1 MTNNLGGNNNVKKW
15 QSIVILTVLAILI
28 VLGSVFGFLT
38 LDNGELGITNYLAYI
53 THISLGLDLSGG
65 VYAVYG
71 VDEANLTDEQQ
82 EKLDSLIE
90 GTRASLESLLFGKG
104 YTEAQVTVSQNKIR
118 VEIPDEDDPER
129 IFNLIGR
136 PSSLEFKEYVDGA
149 DGDLSLDDPNGKV
162 KLDSKITGDDIANT
176 GVSYDEETG
185 YYVVSLAFT
194 NAGSTKFAAA
204 TGALTGSQLSIWIND
219 EFEIAPTVNATISS
233 NASISGNYSYDEAY
247 DLAVKIQ
254 AGSFPLVLKMEES
267 NTITAT
273 LGSSAIKAGLISGI
287 VGLVL
292 IFIYLIAMYRLMG
305 LAASLSLW
313 YYSITYLFF
322 LSIFP
327 WVQLTLSGIAGV
339 LLSIGMAVDA
349 NVIIFERIK
358 EEYRGGKTMYTSIT
372 TGFKRSLGAILDGN
386 ITTIIGALVLI
397 IVGASTIKSF
407 GITLL
412 IGLILSLLSS
422 LLLMRLILNCFLV
435 FNDESKAKAFGLK
448 REVVEEQ
455 EDEVEEQSEEGET
468 PTEKFV
474 SKNAKKGGA
483 VR

>member
-1 MTNNLGGNNNVKKW
+1 MKKW

-28 VLGSVFGFLT
+28 VLGSVFGFVS
-38 LDNGELGITNYLAYI
+38 LDKGELGITDYFAYI
-53 THISLGLDLSGG
+53 TNISLGLDLSGG

-71 VDEANLTDEQQ
+71 VDESKLTDEQS
-82 EKLDSLIE
+82 ENLDALIE
-90 GTRASLESLLFGKG
+90 GTRASLESLLFSKG
-104 YTEAQVTVSQNKIR
+104 YTEAQITVSQKKIR
-118 VEIPDEDDPER
+118 VEIPDEDDPDR

-136 PSSLEFKEYVDGA
+136 PSSFEFKEYVDGA
-149 DGDLSLDDPNGKV
+149 DGDLSLNDPSGKV
-162 KLDSKITGDDIANT
+162 NLDSKFTGTDIANT
-176 GVSYDEETG
+176 GVQYDQETG
-185 YYVVSLAFT
+185 YWQVGLSFT
-194 NAGSTKFAAA
+194 TAGTSKFSTA
-204 TGALTGSQLSIWIND
+204 TSALSGSRLSIWIND
-219 EFEIAPTVNATISS
+219 EFVIAPTVNETISTGS
-233 NASISGNYSYDEAY
+233 ASISGNYTYDQAY
-247 DLAVKIQ
+247 DLAVRIQ
-254 AGSFPLVLKMEES
+254 SGSFPLVLKLEES
-267 NTITAT
+267 NSLTAT

-292 IFIYLIAMYRLMG
+292 IFIYLIVMYRLMG
-305 LAASLSLW
+305 VAASLSLW
-313 YYSITYLFF
+313 YYSLTYLFF

-358 EEYRGGKTMYTSIT
+358 EEYSSGKTMRTAVT

-412 IGLILSLLSS
+412 IGIILSLIAS
-422 LLLMRLILNCFLV
+422 LVLMRIILKCILV
-435 FNDESKAKAFGLK
+435 FNDESKAKLFGLK
-448 REVVEEQ
+448 RETVDD
-455 EDEVEEQSEEGET
+455 EDEEPEQSEEQQNEPSET
-468 PTEKFV
+468 NTNKKV
-474 SKNAKKGGA
+474 KKGGA

>member
-1 MTNNLGGNNNVKKW
+1 MKKW

-28 VLGSVFGFLT
+28 VLGSVFGFVS
-38 LDNGELGITNYLAYI
+38 LDKGELGTKNYFAYI
-53 THISLGLDLSGG
+53 TNISLGLDLSGG

-71 VDEANLTDEQQ
+71 VDESKLTDEQKD
-82 EKLDSLIE
+82 KLDTLIE
-90 GTRASLESLLFGKG
+90 GTRASLESLLFSKG

-118 VEIPDEDDPER
+118 VEIPDEDDPDR

-136 PSSLEFKEYVDGA
+136 PSSFEFKEYVDGA
-149 DGDLSLDDPNGKV
+149 AGDLSLNDPNGKV
-162 KLDSKITGDDIANT
+162 KLDSKFTGNDVSNA
-176 GVSYDEETG
+176 GVTYDEQTG
-185 YYVVSLAFT
+185 YWQVALSFT
-194 NAGSTKFAAA
+194 SKGTEKFSTA
-204 TGALTGSQLSIWIND
+204 TSALTGSKLSIWIND
-219 EFEIAPTVNATISS
+219 EFVIAPDVKETISTGS
-233 NASISGNYSYDEAY
+233 ATISGNYTYDKAY
-247 DLAVKIQ
+247 DLAVRIQ
-254 AGSFPLVLKMEES
+254 SGSFPLVLKLEES
-267 NTITAT
+267 NSLTAT

-292 IFIYLIAMYRLMG
+292 ICIYLIAMYRFMG
-305 LAASLSLW
+305 IAASLSLW
-313 YYSITYLFF
+313 FYSLTYLFF

-358 EEYRGGKTMYTSIT
+358 EEYRNGKTMRTAVT

-412 IGLILSLLSS
+412 IGIILSLISS
-422 LLLMRLILNCFLV
+422 LVLMRVVLRCILV
-435 FNDESKAKAFGLK
+435 FNDESKAKRFALK
-448 REVVEEQ
+448 RAEE
-455 EDEVEEQSEEGET
+455 EVEEEIDEDEDQDISSV
-468 PTEKFV
+468 EKNM
-474 SKNAKKGGA
+474 KNIDKGG
-483 VR
+483 VLR

>member
-38 LDNGELGITNYLAYI
+38 LDKGELGITNYFAYI
-53 THISLGLDLSGG
+53 TNISLGLDLSGG

-71 VDEANLTDEQQ
+71 IDEANLTDEQK
-82 EKLDSLIE
+82 EKKADLIE

-104 YTEAQVTVSQNKIR
+104 YTEAQVTVSQDKIR

-136 PSSLEFKEYVDGA
+136 PSSLEFKEYVDGG

-162 KLDSKITGDDIANT
+162 KLDSKITGNDISNAGVIYDD
-176 GVSYDEETG
+176 ETG
-185 YYVVSLAFT
+185 YYEVSLSFT
-194 NAGSTKFAAA
+194 SAGSTKFATA
-204 TGALTGSQLSIWIND
+204 TGALTGSKLSIWIND
-219 EFEIAPTVNATISS
+219 EFVLAPTVNAAIST
-233 NASISGNYSYDEAY
+233 NASISGNYSYDDAY
-247 DLAVKIQ
+247 SLAIRIQ
-254 AGSFPLVLKMEES
+254 SGSFPLVLKMEES
-267 NTITAT
+267 NTLTAT

-292 IFIYLIAMYRLMG
+292 IFIYLIIMYRLMG

-313 YYSITYLFF
+313 FYSLTYLFF

-358 EEYRGGKTMYTSIT
+358 EEYSDGKTMRTAVDI
-372 TGFKRSLGAILDGN
+372 GFKRSRGAILDGN
-386 ITTIIGALVLI
+386 ITTIIGAGVLI
-397 IVGASTIKSF
+397 AVGASTIKSF

-422 LLLMRLILNCFLV
+422 LVLMRLVLRCILV
-435 FNDESKAKAFGLK
+435 FNDETKANLFGL
-448 REVVEEQ
+448 RRGDAEEQ
-455 EDEVEEQSEEGET
+455 QEVEEEQSEEEVASSN
-468 PTEKFV
+468 V
-474 SKNAKKGGA
+474 SKKARKGGA